1 MNMNGMRELN
11 MLNNMNNMNMNSNQ
25 MRSMQD
31 IIFGGTVTNPF
42 VNPNTMNGGN
52 GMNFNPNMPMPFG
65 ANNRI
70 LSTEPFNQSLSLY
83 NNEEKKHL
91 KKGGFFSVRF
101 YVIFLIYLKL
111 YYYLFIY

>member
-1 MNMNGMRELN
+1 

-42 VNPNTMNGGN
+42 VNPNMMNGGG
-52 GMNFNPNMPMPFG
+52 GMNFNPNMPMPYG

-70 LSTEPFNQSLSLY
+70 LSTEPFNQSLSQY

-101 YVIFLIYLKL
+101 LFHFFNLFKIISLHYLLIFWKLIY
-111 YYYLFIY
+111 FEN